1 MANLVFYDFE
11 TCSSNVSYGQ
21 IIQAAAVLVN
31 DEFQELDRYE
41 GRCKLSPGII
51 PEAMALIVNKTT
63 PKMLKETNLSHYQ
76 MVRQMME
83 KFSQWKNSI
92 FIGYNSINFD
102 EEFLR
107 RTLFKNL
114 DYPYLTVTNGN
125 ERADLFNLARASHL
139 YYPGCIKTPISD
151 KNNPVF
157 KLDKLAPM
165 NGIKHND
172 AHSAIADVL
181 ATVEIAKLLSKNA
194 PNVWKASLMTTSK
207 DKTFAIIKNELT
219 FCTDFF
225 YYGKSF
231 PFILT
236 FLCEHPRWG
245 YPMCFDLK
253 MDPKIYFKLS
263 INELRKEL
271 KKTPKVIRTIK
282 HKKHP
287 IIMNS
292 SYGVNFKGYKEIGLK
307 KLQERA
313 KLVKENKDFTEKVET
328 ILDDEARE
336 KQDQD
341 TQEDIYAEESIYT
354 KFTSRED
361 NAIMPAFHKAN
372 WKEKFL
378 ILQKFKDER
387 LRYFG
392 KKILYE
398 ESPKSLPDE
407 EYIAIHQ
414 EVAKKVLSTN
424 KERWNT
430 IPRTYSEIDTLRNK
444 FKEDKEKLKI
454 LNEIN
459 LYVEEMEKM
468 YEEAL
473 TLKKK
478 LLN

>member
-31 DEFQELDRYE
+31 DDFQELDRYE

-63 PKMLKETNLSHYQ
+63 PKILKETNLSHYQ

-83 KFSQWKNSI
+83 KFNKWKNSI

-125 ERADLFNLARASHL
+125 ERADLFGLARASHL
-139 YYPGCIKTPISD
+139 YYPNCIKTPISD

-172 AHSAIADVL
+172 AHSAISDVL
-181 ATVEIAKLLSKNA
+181 ATVELAKLLSKTA
-194 PNVWKASLMTTSK
+194 PNVWKASLMTTNK
-207 DKTFAIIKNELT
+207 DKTLQIIKNELM

-231 PFILT
+231 PYVLT
-236 FLCEHPRWG
+236 FVCEHPQWG

-253 MDPKIYFKLS
+253 LDPKYYFNLS
-263 INELRKEL
+263 TDQLKKEL

-287 IIMNS
+287 IIMNA
-292 SYGVNFKGYKEIGLK
+292 SYGMNFDHYKELGPKLK
-307 KLQERA
+307 ERA
-313 KLVKENKDFTEKVET
+313 NLIRENKDFASRVSLV
-328 ILDDEARE
+328 LDEEARE
-336 KQDQD
+336 KKDLD
-341 TQEDIYAEESIYT
+341 SQEDVYAEESIYK
-354 KFTSRED
+354 KFTTKED
-361 NAIMPAFHKAN
+361 NAIMPSFHKAD

-378 ILQKFKDER
+378 VLQKFKDER

-398 ESPKSLPDE
+398 ESPESLPKE
-407 EYIAIHQ
+407 EYEAIHK
-414 EVAKKVLSTN
+414 EVAARVLSTN

-430 IPRTYSEIDTLRNK
+430 IPRTMSEIDTLRNK
-444 FKEDKEKLKI
+444 FKEDKDKLEA
-454 LNEIN
+454 LDAIN
-459 LYVEEMEKM
+459 SYIEEMEKT
-468 YEEAL
+468 YQKAS
-473 TLKKK
+473 
-478 LLN
+478 

>member
-1 MANLVFYDFE
+1 MANLVFYDLE

-21 IIQAAAVLVN
+21 IIQVAAILVN

-51 PEAMALIVNKTT
+51 PEAMALIVNKTH
-63 PKMLKETNLSHYQ
+63 PKILKETNLSHYQ
-76 MVRQMME
+76 MIRQMME
-83 KFSQWKNSI
+83 KFNQWKNSI
-92 FIGYNSINFD
+92 FIGWNNILFD
-102 EEFLR
+102 REFLR

-125 ERADLFNLARASHL
+125 EEGDLLPVARSSHL

-157 KLDKLAPM
+157 KLDKLAPI
-165 NGIKHND
+165 NGIKHED
-172 AHSAIADVL
+172 AHSAISDVL
-181 ATVEIAKLLSKNA
+181 ATIEIAKILKKNA
-194 PNVWKASLMTTSK
+194 PNVWKASLMTTNK
-207 DKTFAIIKNELT
+207 NKTLEIVKNELT

-236 FLCEHPRWG
+236 FVCEHPQFG

-253 MDPKIYFKLS
+253 KDPKFYFSLS
-263 INELRKEL
+263 ISELKKEF

-287 IIMNS
+287 VIVNS
-292 SYGVNFKGYKEIGLK
+292 KYGVNFDGYKEIGLNN
-307 KLQERA
+307 LEERA
-313 KLVKENKDFTEKVET
+313 KLIKQNQDFSEKVK
-328 ILDDEARE
+328 IVLGDDAKE
-336 KQDQD
+336 KQDFES
-341 TQEDIYAEESIYT
+341 QEEIYAEDSIYK
-354 KFTSRED
+354 KFTSKED
-361 NAIMPAFHKAN
+361 NAIMPAFHKAD
-372 WKEKFL
+372 WKEKL
-378 ILQKFKDER
+378 LVLQKFKDER

-398 ESPKSLPDE
+398 ENPGSLPKDE
-407 EYIAIHQ
+407 YDLMHK
-414 EVAKKVLSTN
+414 EVATRVLSAN
-424 KERWNT
+424 KEKWNT

-444 FKEDKEKLKI
+444 FKDDKEKLEM

-459 LYVEEMEKM
+459 SYIEEMEKM
-468 YEEAL
+468 YE
-473 TLKKK
+473 KV
-478 LLN
+478 

>member
-1 MANLVFYDFE
+1 MSNLVFYDFE

-31 DEFQELDRYE
+31 DNFQELDRYE

-63 PKMLKETNLSHYQ
+63 PTMLKETNLSHYQ
-76 MVRQMME
+76 MIRQMME
-83 KFSQWKNSI
+83 KFNQWKNSI

-125 ERADLFNLARASHL
+125 ERADLFGLARASHL

-157 KLDKLAPM
+157 KLDQLAPM
-165 NGIKHND
+165 NGIKHKD
-172 AHSAIADVL
+172 AHSAISDVL
-181 ATVEIAKLLSKNA
+181 ATIEIAKLLSKTA
-194 PNVWKASLMTTSK
+194 PNVWKASLLTTSK
-207 DKTFAIIKNELT
+207 DKTMQIIKNEST

-231 PFILT
+231 PFVLT
-236 FLCEHPRWG
+236 FLCEHPQWG

-253 MDPKIYFKLS
+253 EDPNFYFNLEK
-263 INELRKEL
+263 NQL
-271 KKTPKVIRTIK
+271 KKALNKTPKVVRTIK

-292 SYGVNFKGYKEIGLK
+292 KYGLNFEAYKKIGLN

-313 KLVKENKDFTEKVET
+313 KLIKENKEFANRVSK
-328 ILDDEARE
+328 IMDEDLRE
-336 KQDQD
+336 KQDFD
-341 TQEDIYAEESIYT
+341 SQEDVYPEESIYK
-354 KFTSRED
+354 KFTTKED
-361 NAIMPAFHKAN
+361 NAIMPAFHKAE

-398 ESPKSLPDE
+398 ESPESLPKDE
-407 EYIAIHQ
+407 YEIIHKEIASR
-414 EVAKKVLSTN
+414 VLSSN
-424 KERWNT
+424 KEKWNT

-444 FKEDKEKLKI
+444 FKDDNDKLKI

-459 LYVEEMEKM
+459 SYIEEIEKV
-468 YEEAL
+468 YQKAS
-473 TLKKK
+473 
-478 LLN
+478 

>member
-1 MANLVFYDFE
+1 MANFVFYDFE

-31 DEFQELDRYE
+31 DSFQELDRYE
-41 GRCKLSPGII
+41 GRCKLSPGVI
-51 PEAMALIVNKTT
+51 PEAMALIVNKTH
-63 PKMLKETNLSHYQ
+63 PKTLKETNLSHYQ

-83 KFSQWKNSI
+83 KFNKWKNSI

-125 ERADLFNLARASHL
+125 ERADLFSLARASHL

-151 KNNPVF
+151 KNNPIF
-157 KLDKLAPM
+157 KLDRLAPM
-165 NGIKHND
+165 NGIQHKD

-181 ATVEIAKLLSKNA
+181 ATVDIAKLLSKSA

-207 DKTFAIIKNELT
+207 DKTLQLIKNELT

-225 YYGKSF
+225 YYGKCF
-231 PFILT
+231 PFVLT
-236 FLCEHPRWG
+236 FVCEHPQWG

-253 MDPKIYFKLS
+253 SDPKDYFNLS
-263 INELRKEL
+263 LAEL
-271 KKTPKVIRTIK
+271 KKALDKKPKVIRTIK

-287 IIMNS
+287 IIMNP
-292 SYGVNFKGYKEIGLK
+292 SYGMNFESYKQLGVEKLK
-307 KLQERA
+307 ERA
-313 KLVKENKDFTEKVET
+313 KLIRDNKDFAGKVSS

-336 KQDQD
+336 RQD
-341 TQEDIYAEESIYT
+341 TDSQIDVYAEESIYK
-354 KFTSRED
+354 KFTTKED
-361 NAIMPAFHKAN
+361 NAIMPTFHKADWN
-372 WKEKFL
+372 EKFSV
-378 ILQKFKDER
+378 LQKFKDER

-398 ESPKSLPDE
+398 ESPESLPEDE
-407 EYIAIHQ
+407 YNAIHK
-414 EVAKKVLSTN
+414 EVAARVLSTN
-424 KERWNT
+424 KEKWNT

-444 FKEDKEKLKI
+444 FKDDKKKLAM
-454 LNEIN
+454 LNDIN
-459 LYVEEMEKM
+459 SYIEEMEK
-468 YEEAL
+468 YYQ
-473 TLKKK
+473 KV
-478 LLN
+478 